1 MNTQK
6 KLEHLTA
13 ELKKAYGE
21 RLVSV
26 VLYGS
31 AAAGD
36 HHEHFSDI
44 NVLCVLTQIGV
55 RELEAAEPVFRWW
68 REQGN
73 PSPLLMSEAELHE
86 STDCFPIEFH
96 DIRRCHR
103 IIHGTDVVAD
113 LPVDDRYY
121 RAQLEHELRAKMLRL
136 RQKSPG
142 VLHDKELLLRL
153 MTDSV
158 STFCNLGRHALQM
171 AGVEAP
177 VSKREAL
184 ELMGERFGIDTKPFA
199 ALLDLREGKTSAK
212 QVDAR
217 ALFGE
222 YLHGVE
228 RMTHVVEQSG

>member
-1 MNTQK
+1 MQK
-6 KLEHLTA
+6 KLDHLMA
-13 ELKKAYGE
+13 ELKKAYREG
-21 RLVSV
+21 LVSV

-36 HHEHFSDI
+36 HHEHFSDL
-44 NVLCVLTQIGV
+44 NVLCVLRQIGV

-73 PSPLLMSEAELHE
+73 PSPLLMSEAELRE

-96 DIRRCHR
+96 DIRSCHR
-103 IIHGTDVVAD
+103 ILHGTDVVAE
-113 LPVDDRYY
+113 LPIDDRYY

-136 RQKSPG
+136 RQKAPG
-142 VLHDKELLLRL
+142 VLHDKVLLLRL

-158 STFCNLGRHALQM
+158 STFCNLGRHALEI
-171 AGVEAP
+171 AGVESP

-184 ELMGERFGIDTKPFA
+184 ARMAERFGIDIKPFA
-199 ALLDLREGKTSAK
+199 ALLDLREGRTSAK

-222 YLHGVE
+222 YLVGVE
-228 RMTHVVEQSG
+228 RLTHAVERSV